1 MKNSTGFFGT
11 YFDRD
16 VVLRLERWVRI
27 VAWGVLLAYLFEA
40 GYNVYQNIYNSI
52 INGFMMDPYFF
63 INTMSRIFVGGAL
76 FILLQVAGQV
86 MLILMDIEDNT
97 RRAARGNSKES

>member
-1 MKNSTGFFGT
+1 MKNYADFLGT

-27 VAWGVLLAYLFEA
+27 IAWGVLASYVVEA
-40 GYNVYQNIYNSI
+40 GYTAYQNIYSSI
-52 INGFMMDPYFF
+52 INGFPMDPYFY
-63 INTMSRIFVGGAL
+63 ISTVSRILVGGVL
-76 FILLQVAGQV
+76 FILLQVAGQM

-97 RRAARGNSKES
+97 RRAARGNGKNS